1 MTRFIFKNIQ
11 LATRSVALVLATCF
25 LVAGTLA
32 FAAQEKFDYDP
43 LGRLVRVVDEQGR
56 VTNYIYDLSGNLLQ
70 VITNGTL
77 TPPSISSITPNA
89 LRRGEIRSFT
99 INGAELNSVRLTA
112 SDPDLALTKLVT
124 TNGQITFD
132 LSATTGAVLGPH
144 AFAFENSAGSAS
156 AIVSV
161 NPLLP
166 SVLVS
171 PAPLAIPPD
180 GRSRQ
185 FIVRLTNSDSLPHTI
200 NLSTGD
206 ATIATVA
213 PASVTIAAGT
223 TEIFASITGVRGGT
237 TSIILNSATLNATT
251 APVFITAD
259 FVGIS
264 TSFANLLGVVVE
276 QAPVA
281 PVNATITP
289 IVSPLLG
296 VLFGSSFIDAMSPRA
311 ISIGSN
317 AVPLTLSGN
326 ELQDA
331 ASIAVVPATGVTL
344 GALTVAADG
353 RSVTV
358 PVTVAS
364 NAPTTP
370 RRLVLRNALGLA
382 YTVVRN
388 ADILEIVEPGPEI
401 DSIDPI
407 FARPGATAIPFLVRG
422 RNFQDFFDLR
432 INPASGI
439 SIGSFP
445 IINPEGTRLSATI
458 SISANATPGPRTVVL
473 ETLGG
478 VSSAVPVPAN
488 TFSVVTDVQP
498 IVTPIASALLGVTLE
513 EVAAPISTGFA
524 LAAPNLGLAIGP
536 IVTGINPPD
545 GEIGT
550 SLSLSIQ
557 GNELSAATVVSFTPA
572 TGLTASALSVA
583 ADGKSLTVNLAI
595 DPAAPRTVRR
605 VDVLAG
611 ATAIPFTNST
621 AGQFLVTSP
630 QPEIDSI
637 TPLFLQVGAAP
648 SQLTVRGKN
657 FDLAQAVRIVPP
669 DGVIVS
675 ASPVVSADNRSLTV
689 NISAAAGAVL
699 GARSVVVVTPAGE
712 TSSAQ
717 TAANTITVSNSLGST
732 FTPIISAL
740 LGVVI
745 EEVAAPISTTF
756 SPIISPSL
764 GVSLEIITPPP
775 STTFLQPAPNV
786 GVALGPIATNM
797 QPRSALPGATT
808 TLTITG
814 FGLDSVTGVTV
825 VPADGISVGVITT
838 QPDGSQLSVP
848 ITLAANAAAT
858 LREIRLIQGAGR
870 VEFSDPATNR
880 LRVAVGV
887 PNIISITPILAS
899 QGTTFSLTIR
909 GANLQGTSAVQ
920 ATPDLGLIFGSDP
933 VVNAAGTE
941 VTVGVA
947 ITGSADLG
955 PRVIQ
960 VVTPGGASSSVAAP
974 ANTFTVFPP

>member
-1 MTRFIFKNIQ
+1 MT
-11 LATRSVALVLATCF
+11 S
-25 LVAGTLA
+25 
-32 FAAQEKFDYDP
+32 
-43 LGRLVRVVDEQGR
+43 
-56 VTNYIYDLSGNLLQ
+56 
-70 VITNGTL
+70 
-77 TPPSISSITPNA
+77 
-89 LRRGEIRSFT
+89 
-99 INGAELNSVRLTA
+99 
-112 SDPDLALTKLVT
+112 
-124 TNGQITFD
+124 NGQITFD
-132 LSATTGAVLGPH
+132 LRATTGAVLGPH
-144 AFAFENSAGSAS
+144 VFAFENAAGSAS
-156 AIVSV
+156 AIISV

-185 FIVRLTNSDSLPHTI
+185 FIVRLTNSDNLPHTI

-213 PASVTIAAGT
+213 PASVTLAAGA
-223 TEIFASITGVRGGT
+223 TEIFANITGLRGGT
-237 TSIILNSATLNATT
+237 TSIILNSPTLNATT

-259 FVGIS
+259 FVGIN
-264 TSFANLLGVVVE
+264 TSLANLLGVVVE
-276 QAPVA
+276 QAPA
-281 PVNATITP
+281 PVSTTITP
-289 IVSPLLG
+289 IVSPLVG

-317 AVPLTLSGN
+317 GVPLTLSGS

-344 GALTVAADG
+344 GALTVAPDG

-370 RRLVLRNALGLA
+370 RRLVLRNATGLA
-382 YTVVRN
+382 YPVVNN

-432 INPASGI
+432 IAPSSGI

-445 IINPEGTRLSATI
+445 IINPEGTRLSTTI
-458 SISANATPGPRTVVL
+458 SISATAAPGPRTVVV

-478 VSSAVPVPAN
+478 ISSAAAVAAN

-513 EVAAPISTGFA
+513 EIAAPVSTGFA
-524 LAAPNLGLAIGP
+524 LTAPNLGLALGP

-545 GEIGT
+545 GEIGASVNLT
-550 SLSLSIQ
+550 IQ
-557 GNELSAATVVSFTPA
+557 GNELGAATAVSFTPA
-572 TGLTASALSVA
+572 TGLTVSAPSVA

-611 ATAIPFTNST
+611 GTAIPFANSA
-621 AGQFLVTSP
+621 AGQFLITSP

-648 SQLTVRGKN
+648 TQLTVRGQN
-657 FDLAQAVRIVPP
+657 FELAQAVKVVPP

-675 ASPVVSADNRSLTV
+675 ASPVVSADNRSLAV
-689 NISAAAGAVL
+689 NISAATNAAL

-717 TAANTITVSNSLGST
+717 SAANTITVSNSPGST
-732 FTPIISAL
+732 FTPITSAL
-740 LGVVI
+740 LGVVR
-745 EEVAAPISTTF
+745 EEIAAPISTTF

-764 GVSLEIITPPP
+764 GVSLETIVPPP
-775 STTFLQPAPNV
+775 STTFLQPAANV
-786 GVALGPIATNM
+786 GVALGPIATDM
-797 QPRSALPGATT
+797 QPRSTLPGATT

-814 FGLDSVTGVTV
+814 VSLGSVTGVTV
-825 VPADGISVGVITT
+825 VPADGISVGVITA
-838 QPDGSQLSVP
+838 QPDGLQLSVP
-848 ITLAANAAAT
+848 LTLAANTAAT

-909 GANLQGTSAVQ
+909 GTNLQGTSAVQ